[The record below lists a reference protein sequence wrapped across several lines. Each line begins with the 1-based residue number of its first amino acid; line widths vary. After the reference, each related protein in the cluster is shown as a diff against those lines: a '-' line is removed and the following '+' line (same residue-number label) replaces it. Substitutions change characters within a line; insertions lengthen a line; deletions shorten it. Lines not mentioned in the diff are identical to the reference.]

1 MKTRAVVTLGLSAL
15 VLGGALTGV
24 TSQHGSF
31 AFADSRGESNDE
43 KQAAKEADKARKAL
57 SNGRSGAAILSAE
70 AAVALRPQV
79 ASYRA
84 LLGQSYLKA
93 GRFGSAREAFADA
106 MTLDPGN
113 AQAALKP
120 VLAPIPTGDWAGAR

>member
-57 SNGRSGAAILSAE
+57 SNGRSSAAILSAQ
-70 AAVALRPQV
+70 AAVAPRPQV
-79 ASYRA
+79 ASSPA
-84 LLGQSYLKA
+84 PPGQIHLQA
-93 GRFGSAREAFADA
+93 GGLRSG
-106 MTLDPGN
+106 PGGRSHR
-113 AQAALKP
+113 K
-120 VLAPIPTGDWAGAR
+120 

>member
-43 KQAAKEADKARKAL
+43 KQAAREADKARKAR
-57 SNGRSGAAILSAE
+57 SNGRSGAPILPAG
-70 AAVALRPQV
+70 AALALPPPAAGYPGPLRP
-79 ASYRA
+79 R
-84 LLGQSYLKA
+84 YLQA
-93 GRFGSAREAFADA
+93 GRLGSAR
-106 MTLDPGN
+106 
-113 AQAALKP
+113 
-120 VLAPIPTGDWAGAR
+120 